1 MSRCAVARQNLAE
14 RVASL
19 KTASAPEQIASGVKA
34 SYLASV
40 TSAERHIGG
49 VSLLQGFKGLV
60 GHPADVVTDY
70 LAHLGHPERRT
81 NALAVTPKGVRVG
94 VEAFGKGTR
103 EFWSAMR
110 TGVDPETVGDAFGL
124 QRVRL
129 GNPILE
135 AARSRVQTFV
145 SARNKPFYEMAL
157 QLNLYRRAKV
167 LAVREGLSGAKLSAR
182 VDELLAQPTDGM
194 SVGAIQDANDATLSQ
209 AGVVDQATAAVKNK
223 LRKLSTPEPLARADR
238 AKAQAVREGLSG
250 DALAERTR
258 AILALSPA
266 TFDKLVQIPE
276 TPTPASRAVSVAAKV
291 AYVGAELTAP
301 FPRIAANIVGTGL
314 DYSPVG
320 VLKTALETVGQEK
333 GARADYFRSGL
344 TKATVGSSTGLAV
357 GYYLASKGLI
367 TGDAPPSPSDRNL
380 WELEGKKPYSVKIGG
395 SWRSLNTFAPLSQMP
410 VLGAALYHENLTHPG
425 EPLRNFG
432 AATME
437 HAKVLTEHSIL
448 SSLRQMGDVA
458 ADPAGKIAR
467 YLAGF
472 VPVPPLV
479 GQVAHG
485 LDPAVRDLSSDS
497 RLESAGKSIV
507 ARTPGAS
514 LRLPAKV
521 NAFGHDVERSAGGI
535 SGILTQVFDP
545 ASSSR
550 AHDTPLTAEL
560 DRLGVGV
567 PKPGKSVSVDGEKR
581 ERTPAQYREFLRSV
595 GPATEQALTA
605 MLADPDYL
613 KLEDADR
620 RKAVAWVLR
629 ETHGA
634 AENAAGRAG
643 ELGRLR
649 VRVPRSTH
657 R

>member
-1 MSRCAVARQNLAE
+1 
-14 RVASL
+14 
-19 KTASAPEQIASGVKA
+19 
-34 SYLASV
+34 
-40 TSAERHIGG
+40 
-49 VSLLQGFKGLV
+49 
-60 GHPADVVTDY
+60 
-70 LAHLGHPERRT
+70 
-81 NALAVTPKGVRVG
+81 
-94 VEAFGKGTR
+94 
-103 EFWSAMR
+103 
-110 TGVDPETVGDAFGL
+110 
-124 QRVRL
+124 
-129 GNPILE
+129 
-135 AARSRVQTFV
+135 
-145 SARNKPFYEMAL
+145 
-157 QLNLYRRAKV
+157 
-167 LAVREGLSGAKLSAR
+167 
-182 VDELLAQPTDGM
+182 M

-291 AYVGAELTAP
+291 AYVELTAP

-485 LDPAVRDLSSDS
+485 PCATS
-497 RLESAGKSIV
+497 RVTRGWSPRGSRSWRGRR
-507 ARTPGAS
+507 AR
-514 LRLPAKV
+514 
-521 NAFGHDVERSAGGI
+521 RSAC
-535 SGILTQVFDP
+535 
-545 ASSSR
+545 
-550 AHDTPLTAEL
+550 
-560 DRLGVGV
+560 
-567 PKPGKSVSVDGEKR
+567 
-581 ERTPAQYREFLRSV
+581 
-595 GPATEQALTA
+595 
-605 MLADPDYL
+605 
-613 KLEDADR
+613 R
-620 RKAVAWVLR
+620 RR
-629 ETHGA
+629 
-634 AENAAGRAG
+634 
-643 ELGRLR
+643 
-649 VRVPRSTH
+649 
-657 R
+657 